1 MEFRTVEIEDT
12 MPNVSGTTS
21 GLAAG
26 VERKERGSLQFRT
39 MIRRGARGLHL
50 DSVSAVGIPGNRGCI
65 PAQADVAGE
74 VGMGGSATF
83 GVWPLGADV
92 ELHGD

>member
-26 VERKERGSLQFRT
+26 VERKERGSLQFGT

-65 PAQADVAGE
+65 PAQADGRRRSWHGRFGDFRGVAA
-74 VGMGGSATF
+74 GGRCRAS
-83 GVWPLGADV
+83 W
-92 ELHGD
+92 